1 MAIKPRDMAKMID
14 HTNLKPTATVEDIK
28 KLCDEAR
35 EYEFAS
41 VCVNP
46 IFVPL
51 ASKLLEDSSVKV
63 TTVVGFPLGSTTTE
77 TKAFETRNVIKNGA
91 QEIDMVMNLG
101 AFKSEAYDLVKA
113 DIKAVVDATKTAG
126 VTSDIIVKV
135 IIETCYLDNEEIA
148 KACEI
153 AKEAGADFVKTSTG
167 FGSDGARED
176 DVSLMRK
183 TVGREVGVKAAG
195 GIRTFDK
202 ALAMLD
208 AGANRIGTSSGVAI
222 VTGETDD
229 GDKEY

>member
-14 HTNLKPTATVEDIK
+14 HTMLSPVATVEDIK
-28 KLCDEAR
+28 KLCQEAN

-51 ASKLLEDSSVKV
+51 AAKLLSKTSVKV
-63 TTVVGFPLGSTTTE
+63 TTVVGFPLGANASE
-77 TKAFETRNVIKNGA
+77 TKAFETRNAIKNGA

-101 AFKSEAYDLVKA
+101 AFKSGAFDLVRA

-135 IIETCYLDNEEIA
+135 ILETSYLDEDEIVQ
-148 KACEI
+148 ACTLT
-153 AKEAGADFVKTSTG
+153 KNTGADFVKTSTG
-167 FGSDGARED
+167 FGPGGAKIK

-183 TVGREVGVKAAG
+183 TVGREVGVKASAG
-195 GIRTFDK
+195 IKDYHQ
-202 ALAMLD
+202 ALDMLD
-208 AGANRIGTSSGVAI
+208 AGANRIGASSGVAI
-222 VTGETDD
+222 VTGEGISEED
-229 GDKEY
+229 Y